1 MDSILEG
8 KTDRCWMECVKRCAR
23 TSELEVLFLE
33 VWKKKEENSEKWFGC
48 GTSNLSAVKNLVS
61 CGCVNVQLDGALPN
75 CC

>member
-1 MDSILEG
+1 MDSILDG
-8 KTDRCWMECVKRCAR
+8 KTECEEVCEDQRAG
-23 TSELEVLFLE
+23 SSFLGGLE
-33 VWKKKEENSEKWFGC
+33 KKKKNSEKWFGC